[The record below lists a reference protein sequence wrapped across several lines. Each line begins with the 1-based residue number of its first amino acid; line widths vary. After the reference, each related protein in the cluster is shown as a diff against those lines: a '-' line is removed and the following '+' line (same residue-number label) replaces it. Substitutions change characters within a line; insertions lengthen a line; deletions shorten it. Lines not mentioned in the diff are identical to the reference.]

1 MSLSVH
7 TNQSSMTAQ
16 RSLNSTQLSLNT
28 SQQRLSTGLR
38 INSAKD
44 DAAGLQIANR
54 MESQTRGLSVAQR
67 NAADGISLAQT
78 AEGALKEASN
88 ILQRQREL
96 ALQASNGTNTDED
109 KTALNKE
116 FQQLN
121 EELTR
126 IQETTKFA
134 GKPLFG
140 STAPAAATEDPETPP
155 ESSKA
160 PTLNEGIKFQV
171 GADMGEGNT
180 ITIRLES
187 LGSVFASTA
196 TDLTT
201 EASGDVGGGD
211 DTGGGS
217 GPARAATGTTFPE
230 SFDHIVEGLDSA
242 IAAVGASMADLGAI
256 QNRFQSTINNLSN
269 IEENVSV
276 AKGRIM
282 DADIAKESAN
292 MTKQNMMMQAGIS
305 VLSQANQTPSMIMGL
320 LR

>member
-7 TNQSSMTAQ
+7 TNQSSLTAQ
-16 RSLNSTQLSLNT
+16 RSLASTQLSLNT

-54 MESQTRGLSVAQR
+54 MDSQTRGLSVAQR
-67 NAADGISLAQT
+67 NAADGISMSQT

-96 ALQASNGTNTDED
+96 ALQSANGTNTTADQ
-109 KTALNKE
+109 TALNEE
-116 FQQLN
+116 FKSLN
-121 EELTR
+121 AEIKR
-126 IQETTKFA
+126 IKDTTTFA
-134 GKPLFG
+134 GKQLFG
-140 STAPAAATEDPETPP
+140 TSGSLTVGVD
-155 ESSKA
+155 
-160 PTLNEGIKFQV
+160 FQV
-171 GADMGEGNT
+171 GADMGADNRIKVT
-180 ITIRLES
+180 
-187 LGSVFASTA
+187 VA
-196 TDLTT
+196 TD
-201 EASGDVGGGD
+201 
-211 DTGGGS
+211 
-217 GPARAATGTTFPE
+217 AAFK
-230 SFDHIVEGLDSA
+230 SSSA
-242 IAAVGASMADLGAI
+242 IAGAGGAIASAGAISAVVTGLDTAIAAMGKSMAELGAV

>member
-7 TNQSSMTAQ
+7 TNQSSLTAQ
-16 RSLNSTQLSLNT
+16 RSLASTQLSLNT

-96 ALQASNGTNTDED
+96 ALQSANGTNTSADR
-109 KTALNKE
+109 TALNEE
-116 FQQLN
+116 FSALN
-121 EELTR
+121 AELAR
-126 IQETTKFA
+126 IQKTTTFA
-134 GKPLFG
+134 GKALF
-140 STAPAAATEDPETPP
+140 
-155 ESSKA
+155 ESAGLKA
-160 PTLNEGIKFQV
+160 GISFQV
-171 GADMGEGNT
+171 GAEMKSADKITVKVDTAAAFKSSAAISGTAGT
-180 ITIRLES
+180 IGAVVS
-187 LGSVFASTA
+187 
-196 TDLTT
+196 
-201 EASGDVGGGD
+201 
-211 DTGGGS
+211 
-217 GPARAATGTTFPE
+217 
-230 SFDHIVEGLDSA
+230 GLDKA
-242 IAAVGASMADLGAI
+242 IAAMGKSMAELGAV

>member
-7 TNQSSMTAQ
+7 TNQSSLTAQ
-16 RSLNSTQLSLNT
+16 RSLASTQLSLNT

-67 NAADGISLAQT
+67 NAADGISLSQT

-96 ALQASNGTNTDED
+96 ALQAANGTNTDAD
-109 KTALNKE
+109 KTALNAE
-116 FQQLN
+116 FSALN
-121 EELTR
+121 DEMKR
-126 IQETTKFA
+126 IQSTTKFA
-134 GKPLFG
+134 GKELFTG
-140 STAPAAATEDPETPP
+140 ANGLSAGVA
-155 ESSKA
+155 
-160 PTLNEGIKFQV
+160 FQV
-171 GADMGEGNT
+171 GT
-180 ITIRLES
+180 
-187 LGSVFASTA
+187 
-196 TDLTT
+196 
-201 EASGDVGGGD
+201 DVGGDNKVTVKD
-211 DTGGGS
+211 DKINGAFAVAKSSLSIANSAPGIS
-217 GPARAATGTTFPE
+217 AAITK
-230 SFDHIVEGLDSA
+230 LDTA
-242 IAAVGASMADLGAI
+242 IAAVGSSMANLGAV

>member
-7 TNQSSMTAQ
+7 TNQSSLTAQ
-16 RSLNSTQLSLNT
+16 RSLASTQLSLNT

-67 NAADGISLAQT
+67 NAADGISLSQT

-96 ALQASNGTNTDED
+96 ALQAANGTNTDAD
-109 KTALNKE
+109 KDALNKE
-116 FQQLN
+116 FSALN
-121 EELTR
+121 TELKR
-126 IQETTKFA
+126 IQKTTSFA
-134 GKPLFG
+134 GKALFASG
-140 STAPAAATEDPETPP
+140 AAGALK
-155 ESSKA
+155 S
-160 PTLNEGIKFQV
+160 GISFQV
-171 GADMGEGNT
+171 GAEMTSADKITVQVDTAAAFKSSKAITGSAGAIGAVVSGLDAAIKDMG
-180 ITIRLES
+180 
-187 LGSVFASTA
+187 
-196 TDLTT
+196 
-201 EASGDVGGGD
+201 
-211 DTGGGS
+211 
-217 GPARAATGTTFPE
+217 
-230 SFDHIVEGLDSA
+230 SA
-242 IAAVGASMADLGAI
+242 MAQLGAV

-269 IEENVSV
+269 VEENVSV

>member
-7 TNQSSMTAQ
+7 TNQSSLTAQ
-16 RSLNSTQLSLNT
+16 RSLASTQLSLNT

-67 NAADGISLAQT
+67 NAADGISLSQT

-96 ALQASNGTNTDED
+96 ALQASNGTNTSAD
-109 KTALNKE
+109 KDALNKE
-116 FQQLN
+116 FSALN
-121 EELTR
+121 EELAR
-126 IQETTKFA
+126 IQDTTTFA
-134 GKPLFG
+134 GKSLFKTG
-140 STAPAAATEDPETPP
+140 GLSA
-155 ESSKA
+155 
-160 PTLNEGIKFQV
+160 GITFQV
-171 GADMGEGNT
+171 GAEMGDKDK
-180 ITIRLES
+180 ITVEDTKI
-187 LGSVFASTA
+187 
-196 TDLTT
+196 
-201 EASGDVGGGD
+201 GDVFKHAVTTSTPTSG
-211 DTGGGS
+211 TGGTAGAGTPIVSNAAAINGS
-217 GPARAATGTTFPE
+217 ANDIKATLGKLDAAIN
-230 SFDHIVEGLDSA
+230 S
-242 IAAVGASMADLGAI
+242 VGSSMANLGAV

>member
-7 TNQSSMTAQ
+7 TNQSSLTAQ
-16 RSLNSTQLSLNT
+16 RSLASTQLSLNT

-44 DAAGLQIANR
+44 DAARLQIANR

-96 ALQASNGTNTDED
+96 ALQSANGTNTTAD
-109 KTALNKE
+109 KTALNEE
-116 FQQLN
+116 FTALN
-121 EELTR
+121 DELKR
-126 IQETTKFA
+126 IKSTTTFA
-134 GKPLFG
+134 GRALFASAG
-140 STAPAAATEDPETPP
+140 GLKS
-155 ESSKA
+155 
-160 PTLNEGIKFQV
+160 GISFQV
-171 GADMGEGNT
+171 GAEMKTADKITVKVDTASAFKSSSAITGSAGAIAGVVSGLTTAIKDMG
-180 ITIRLES
+180 
-187 LGSVFASTA
+187 
-196 TDLTT
+196 
-201 EASGDVGGGD
+201 
-211 DTGGGS
+211 
-217 GPARAATGTTFPE
+217 
-230 SFDHIVEGLDSA
+230 SA
-242 IAAVGASMADLGAI
+242 MANLGAV

>member
-7 TNQSSMTAQ
+7 TNQSSLTAQ
-16 RSLNSTQLSLNT
+16 RSLASTQLSLNT

-67 NAADGISLAQT
+67 NAADGISLSQT

-96 ALQASNGTNTDED
+96 ALQSANGTNTTAD
-109 KTALNKE
+109 KTALNEE
-116 FQQLN
+116 FTALN
-121 EELTR
+121 EELKR
-126 IQETTKFA
+126 IKSTTTFA
-134 GKPLFG
+134 GKALFASAG
-140 STAPAAATEDPETPP
+140 GLAS
-155 ESSKA
+155 
-160 PTLNEGIKFQV
+160 GITFQV
-171 GADMGEGNT
+171 GAEMKTADKITVKVDTASAFKSSSAITGSAGAIAGVVSGLTTAIKDMG
-180 ITIRLES
+180 
-187 LGSVFASTA
+187 
-196 TDLTT
+196 
-201 EASGDVGGGD
+201 
-211 DTGGGS
+211 
-217 GPARAATGTTFPE
+217 
-230 SFDHIVEGLDSA
+230 SA
-242 IAAVGASMADLGAI
+242 MANLGAV

>member
-7 TNQSSMTAQ
+7 TNQSSLTAQ
-16 RSLNSTQLSLNT
+16 RSLASTQLSLNT

-67 NAADGISLAQT
+67 NAADGISLSQT

-96 ALQASNGTNTDED
+96 ALQASNGTNTSAD
-109 KTALNKE
+109 KDALNKE
-116 FQQLN
+116 FSALN
-121 EELTR
+121 EELAR
-126 IQETTKFA
+126 IQETTTFA
-134 GKPLFG
+134 GKSLFKTG
-140 STAPAAATEDPETPP
+140 GLSA
-155 ESSKA
+155 
-160 PTLNEGIKFQV
+160 GITFQV
-171 GADMGEGNT
+171 GAEMGDKDK
-180 ITIRLES
+180 ITVEDTKI
-187 LGSVFASTA
+187 GDVFKHAQTTTTTSTGASGTA
-196 TDLTT
+196 TTVTTDAVSINGSAGAIKSTLSDLD
-201 EASGDVGGGD
+201 AAINSVG
-211 DTGGGS
+211 S
-217 GPARAATGTTFPE
+217 
-230 SFDHIVEGLDSA
+230 
-242 IAAVGASMADLGAI
+242 SMANLGAV

>member
-7 TNQSSMTAQ
+7 TNQSSLTAQ
-16 RSLNSTQLSLNT
+16 RSLASTQLSLNT

-96 ALQASNGTNTDED
+96 ALQSANGTNTSAD
-109 KTALNKE
+109 KDSLNAEFKELNKE
-116 FQQLN
+116 LD
-121 EELTR
+121 R
-126 IQETTKFA
+126 IQKSTTFA
-134 GKPLFG
+134 GKQLFAG
-140 STAPAAATEDPETPP
+140 AASLSA
-155 ESSKA
+155 
-160 PTLNEGIKFQV
+160 GITIQV
-171 GADMGEGNT
+171 GTNMSAQNR
-180 ITIRLES
+180 ITVS
-187 LGSVFASTA
+187 VKTASVFASSKGISSNA
-196 TDLTT
+196 TSANL
-201 EASGDVGGGD
+201 ASVI
-211 DTGGGS
+211 S
-217 GPARAATGTTFPE
+217 
-230 SFDHIVEGLDSA
+230 GLDTKIESMGSA
-242 IAAVGASMADLGAI
+242 MANLGAV

>member
-7 TNQSSMTAQ
+7 TNQSSLTAQ
-16 RSLNSTQLSLNT
+16 RSLASTQLSLNT

-96 ALQASNGTNTDED
+96 ALQAANGTNTSADR
-109 KTALNKE
+109 TALNEE
-116 FQQLN
+116 FTALSS
-121 EELTR
+121 ELQR
-126 IQETTKFA
+126 IKSTTTFA
-134 GKPLFG
+134 GKALFTSGAG
-140 STAPAAATEDPETPP
+140 SL
-155 ESSKA
+155 SS
-160 PTLNEGIKFQV
+160 GITFQV
-171 GADMGEGNT
+171 GAEMKSADKISVKVSTTSGFKSVGT
-180 ITIRLES
+180 ISGT
-187 LGSVFASTA
+187 ASAISKTV
-196 TDLTT
+196 
-201 EASGDVGGGD
+201 S
-211 DTGGGS
+211 
-217 GPARAATGTTFPE
+217 
-230 SFDHIVEGLDSA
+230 GLDAA
-242 IAAVGASMADLGAI
+242 IAGMGKSMAELGAV

>member
-7 TNQSSMTAQ
+7 TNQSSLTAQ
-16 RSLNSTQLSLNT
+16 RSLASTQLSLNT

-67 NAADGISLAQT
+67 NAADGISLSQT

-96 ALQASNGTNTDED
+96 ALQSANGTNTSAD
-109 KTALNKE
+109 KTALNEE
-116 FQQLN
+116 FTALN
-121 EELTR
+121 AELKR
-126 IQETTKFA
+126 IKDTTTFA
-134 GKPLFG
+134 GKALFASSG
-140 STAPAAATEDPETPP
+140 LAA
-155 ESSKA
+155 
-160 PTLNEGIKFQV
+160 GISFQV
-171 GADMGEGNT
+171 GAEMKSADKIEVKVDTAAAFKSSAAIN
-180 ITIRLES
+180 
-187 LGSVFASTA
+187 GSATA
-196 TDLTT
+196 IG
-201 EASGDVGGGD
+201 AVVS
-211 DTGGGS
+211 
-217 GPARAATGTTFPE
+217 
-230 SFDHIVEGLDSA
+230 GLDAA
-242 IAAVGASMADLGAI
+242 IKAMGSSMAQLGAV

>member
-7 TNQSSMTAQ
+7 TNQSSLTAQ
-16 RSLNSTQLSLNT
+16 RSLNSTQLSLNN

-54 MESQTRGLSVAQR
+54 MEAQTRGLSVAQR
-67 NAADGISLAQT
+67 NAADGISMLQT
-78 AEGALKEASN
+78 AEGALKEVSN

-96 ALQASNGTNTDED
+96 ALQAANDTNTDED
-109 KTALNKE
+109 RTALQTE
-116 FQQLN
+116 LVQLS
-121 EELTR
+121 EEVAR
-126 IQETTKFA
+126 IQSTTKFA
-134 GKPLFG
+134 GKDLFVTG
-140 STAPAAATEDPETPP
+140 SGLDQDT
-155 ESSKA
+155 S
-160 PTLNEGIKFQV
+160 FQV
-171 GADMGEGNT
+171 GSDVDGDNKIVVNIDTADVFT
-180 ITIRLES
+180 AITGDI
-187 LGSVFASTA
+187 ST
-196 TDLTT
+196 D
-201 EASGDVGGGD
+201 GGGD
-211 DTGGGS
+211 TVVGEVD
-217 GPARAATGTTFPE
+217 AALT
-230 SFDHIVEGLDSA
+230 
-242 IAAVGASMADLGAI
+242 AVGDSMAQLGAF

>member
-7 TNQSSMTAQ
+7 TNQSSLTAQ
-16 RSLNSTQLSLNT
+16 RSLASTQLSLNT

-67 NAADGISLAQT
+67 NAADGISLSQT

-96 ALQASNGTNTDED
+96 ALQASNGTNTTAD
-109 KTALNKE
+109 KDALNKE
-116 FQQLN
+116 FSALN
-121 EELTR
+121 EELAR
-126 IQETTKFA
+126 IQDTTTFA
-134 GKPLFG
+134 GKSLFKTG
-140 STAPAAATEDPETPP
+140 GLSA
-155 ESSKA
+155 
-160 PTLNEGIKFQV
+160 GITFQV
-171 GADMGEGNT
+171 GAEMGDKDK
-180 ITIRLES
+180 ITVEDTKI
-187 LGSVFASTA
+187 GDVFKHATKTKSVMVSG
-196 TDLTT
+196 
-201 EASGDVGGGD
+201 ASGTANAVTAKVSD
-211 DTGGGS
+211 
-217 GPARAATGTTFPE
+217 A
-230 SFDHIVEGLDSA
+230 SA
-242 IAAVGASMADLGAI
+242 INGSAGAIKATLSELDAAINSVGSSMANLGAV

>member
-7 TNQSSMTAQ
+7 TNQSSLTAQ
-16 RSLNSTQLSLNT
+16 RSLASTQLSLNT

-96 ALQASNGTNTDED
+96 ALQASNGTNTTAD
-109 KTALNKE
+109 KDALNKE
-116 FQQLN
+116 FSALN
-121 EELTR
+121 EELSR
-126 IQETTKFA
+126 IQDTTTFA
-134 GKPLFG
+134 GKSLFKTG
-140 STAPAAATEDPETPP
+140 GLSA
-155 ESSKA
+155 
-160 PTLNEGIKFQV
+160 GITFQV
-171 GADMGEGNT
+171 GAEMGDKDK
-180 ITIRLES
+180 ITVEDTKI
-187 LGSVFASTA
+187 
-196 TDLTT
+196 
-201 EASGDVGGGD
+201 GDVFKHAQATTTTSIGASS
-211 DTGGGS
+211 TPTVTTT
-217 GPARAATGTTFPE
+217 PA
-230 SFDHIVEGLDSA
+230 SA
-242 IAAVGASMADLGAI
+242 INGSAGAIKATLSDLDAAINSVGSSMANLGAV

>member
-7 TNQSSMTAQ
+7 TNQSSLTAQ
-16 RSLNSTQLSLNT
+16 RSLASTQLSLNT

-67 NAADGISLAQT
+67 NAADGISLSQT

-96 ALQASNGTNTDED
+96 ALQSANGTNTTAD
-109 KTALNKE
+109 KKALNEEFTALNA
-116 FQQLN
+116 
-121 EELTR
+121 ELKR
-126 IQETTKFA
+126 IKSTTTFA
-134 GKPLFG
+134 GRALFASAG
-140 STAPAAATEDPETPP
+140 GLAS
-155 ESSKA
+155 
-160 PTLNEGIKFQV
+160 GISFQV
-171 GADMGEGNT
+171 GAEMKTADKITVQVDTASAFKSSSAITGSAGAIADVVSGLTTAIKDMG
-180 ITIRLES
+180 
-187 LGSVFASTA
+187 
-196 TDLTT
+196 
-201 EASGDVGGGD
+201 
-211 DTGGGS
+211 
-217 GPARAATGTTFPE
+217 
-230 SFDHIVEGLDSA
+230 SA
-242 IAAVGASMADLGAI
+242 MANLGAV

>member
-7 TNQSSMTAQ
+7 TNQSSLTAQ
-16 RSLNSTQLSLNT
+16 RSLASTQLSLNT

-54 MESQTRGLSVAQR
+54 METQTRGLSVAQR
-67 NAADGISLAQT
+67 NAADGISMTQT

-96 ALQASNGTNTDED
+96 ALQASNGTNTTADRGALAEEFN
-109 KTALNKE
+109 ALNKE
-116 FQQLN
+116 LD
-121 EELTR
+121 R
-126 IQETTKFA
+126 IKTTTTFA
-134 GKPLFG
+134 GKALFTSALKG
-140 STAPAAATEDPETPP
+140 GVS
-155 ESSKA
+155 
-160 PTLNEGIKFQV
+160 IQV
-171 GADMGEGNT
+171 GTSMSAGNAITAKLTKVDAAFTKAAD
-180 ITIRLES
+180 L
-187 LGSVFASTA
+187 ASTTTAFTA
-196 TDLTT
+196 TLK
-201 EASGDVGGGD
+201 SLD
-211 DTGGGS
+211 DAMTAMGS
-217 GPARAATGTTFPE
+217 
-230 SFDHIVEGLDSA
+230 
-242 IAAVGASMADLGAI
+242 SMAELGAL

>member
-7 TNQSSMTAQ
+7 TNQSSLTAQ

-67 NAADGISLAQT
+67 NAADGISMTQT

-96 ALQASNGTNTDED
+96 ALQSANGTNTTAD
-109 KTALNKE
+109 KTALNEE
-116 FQQLN
+116 FTALTS
-121 EELTR
+121 ELKR
-126 IQETTKFA
+126 IKDTTTFA
-134 GKPLFG
+134 GKALFT
-140 STAPAAATEDPETPP
+140 SAAGGLK
-155 ESSKA
+155 S
-160 PTLNEGIKFQV
+160 GITFQV
-171 GADMGEGNT
+171 GTEMKDSNQIKVSVDTDAAFKTAGT
-180 ITIRLES
+180 IS
-187 LGSVFASTA
+187 GTA
-196 TDLTT
+196 T
-201 EASGDVGGGD
+201 AI
-211 DTGGGS
+211 
-217 GPARAATGTTFPE
+217 GTTV
-230 SFDHIVEGLDSA
+230 SNLDAA
-242 IAAVGASMADLGAI
+242 IAGMGASMAKLGAV
-256 QNRFQSTINNLSN
+256 QNRFQSTINNLAN
-269 IEENVSV
+269 IEENVTV

>member
-7 TNQSSMTAQ
+7 TNQSSLTAQ
-16 RSLNSTQLSLNT
+16 RSLNSTQLSLNN

-67 NAADGISLAQT
+67 NAADGISMSQT
-78 AEGALKEASN
+78 AEGALKEVSN

-96 ALQASNGTNTDED
+96 ALQAANGTNSADD
-109 KTALNKE
+109 KDALNKE
-116 FQQLN
+116 FTELN
-121 EELTR
+121 AELGR
-126 IQETTKFA
+126 IKETTTFA
-134 GKPLFG
+134 GNKLFG
-140 STAPAAATEDPETPP
+140 GSGALGG
-155 ESSKA
+155 SGVS
-160 PTLNEGIKFQV
+160 FQV
-171 GADMGEGNT
+171 GADTGTGNQISVAVNT
-180 ITIRLES
+180 DAAFTVSGS
-187 LGSVFASTA
+187 LG
-196 TDLTT
+196 
-201 EASGDVGGGD
+201 ASGDPKAVVASIDTALKNVGGN
-211 DTGGGS
+211 
-217 GPARAATGTTFPE
+217 
-230 SFDHIVEGLDSA
+230 
-242 IAAVGASMADLGAI
+242 MAQLGAL

>member
-7 TNQSSMTAQ
+7 TNQSSLTAQ
-16 RSLNSTQLSLNT
+16 RSLNGTQLSLNN

-67 NAADGISLAQT
+67 NAADGISMSQT
-78 AEGALKEASN
+78 AEGALKEVSN

-96 ALQASNGTNTDED
+96 ALQAENGTNSAED
-109 KTALNKE
+109 KAALNQE
-116 FQQLN
+116 FSQLKA
-121 EELTR
+121 EITR
-126 IQETTKFA
+126 IQDTTTFA
-134 GKPLFG
+134 GNKLFG
-140 STAPAAATEDPETPP
+140 GSGALAG
-155 ESSKA
+155 SGVS
-160 PTLNEGIKFQV
+160 FQV
-171 GADMGEGNT
+171 GAEMD
-180 ITIRLES
+180 
-187 LGSVFASTA
+187 
-196 TDLTT
+196 
-201 EASGDVGGGD
+201 ASGNNQIKVAV
-211 DTGGGS
+211 DTTAS
-217 GPARAATGTTFPE
+217 FAATGDLTAAGGASAAVTA
-230 SFDHIVEGLDSA
+230 IDSA
-242 IAAVGASMADLGAI
+242 LKAVGGDMAKLGAV

-292 MTKQNMMMQAGIS
+292 MTKQNMMLQAGIS

>member
-7 TNQSSMTAQ
+7 TNQSSLTAQ
-16 RSLNSTQLSLNT
+16 RSLASTQLSLNT

-67 NAADGISLAQT
+67 NAADGISLSQT

-96 ALQASNGTNTDED
+96 ALQSANGTNTSAD
-109 KTALNKE
+109 KTALNEE
-116 FQQLN
+116 FTALN
-121 EELTR
+121 EELKR
-126 IQETTKFA
+126 IQKTTTFA
-134 GKPLFG
+134 GKALF
-140 STAPAAATEDPETPP
+140 ATGGLK
-155 ESSKA
+155 S
-160 PTLNEGIKFQV
+160 GITFQV
-171 GADMGEGNT
+171 GAEMKSADKITVKVDTSSAFKTSSGISGSAGT
-180 ITIRLES
+180 I
-187 LGSVFASTA
+187 
-196 TDLTT
+196 
-201 EASGDVGGGD
+201 
-211 DTGGGS
+211 
-217 GPARAATGTTFPE
+217 GTVV
-230 SFDHIVEGLDSA
+230 SGLDTA
-242 IAAVGASMADLGAI
+242 IAAMGKSMAQLGAV

-269 IEENVSV
+269 VEENVSV

>member
-7 TNQSSMTAQ
+7 TNQSSLTAQ
-16 RSLNSTQLSLNT
+16 RSLASTQLSLNT

-54 MESQTRGLSVAQR
+54 MDSQTRGLSVAQR
-67 NAADGISLAQT
+67 NAADGISMSQT

-96 ALQASNGTNTDED
+96 ALQSANGTNTSADQS
-109 KTALNKE
+109 ALNQE
-116 FQQLN
+116 FKALST
-121 EELTR
+121 ELSR
-126 IQETTKFA
+126 IRQTTTFA
-134 GKPLFG
+134 GKSLFASGAGITG
-140 STAPAAATEDPETPP
+140 S
-155 ESSKA
+155 
-160 PTLNEGIKFQV
+160 LVQGVKFQV
-171 GADMGEGNT
+171 GAEMAAGNT
-180 ITIRLES
+180 ISVGLTKEAV
-187 LGSVFASTA
+187 GSIFTA
-196 TDLTT
+196 AGDI
-201 EASGDVGGGD
+201 AAAGKVMSAGDVKAVVD
-211 DTGGGS
+211 KLDAAIKNVGS
-217 GPARAATGTTFPE
+217 ARAN
-230 SFDHIVEGLDSA
+230 
-242 IAAVGASMADLGAI
+242 LGAV

-269 IEENVSV
+269 VEENVSV

>member
-7 TNQSSMTAQ
+7 TNQSSLTAQ
-16 RSLNSTQLSLNT
+16 RSLASTQLSLNT

-67 NAADGISLAQT
+67 NAADGISLSQT

-96 ALQASNGTNTDED
+96 ALQAANGTNTDDD
-109 KTALNKE
+109 KTALNEE
-116 FQQLN
+116 FKQLN
-121 EELTR
+121 TELER
-126 IQETTKFA
+126 IRDTTSFA
-134 GKPLFG
+134 GKALFKG
-140 STAPAAATEDPETPP
+140 DALG
-155 ESSKA
+155 K
-160 PTLNEGIKFQV
+160 GISFQV
-171 GADMGEGNT
+171 GSSMSAGNQ
-180 ITIRLES
+180 ITV
-187 LGSVFASTA
+187 SVSTSA
-196 TDLTT
+196 AFKT
-201 EASGDVGGGD
+201 SGDITGD
-211 DTGGGS
+211 T
-217 GPARAATGTTFPE
+217 AAIKTK
-230 SFDHIVEGLDSA
+230 VEGLDAA
-242 IAAVGASMADLGAI
+242 IKAMGSSMANLGAV

>member
-7 TNQSSMTAQ
+7 TNQSSLTAQ
-16 RSLNSTQLSLNT
+16 RSLASTQLSLNT

-67 NAADGISLAQT
+67 NAADGISLSQT

-96 ALQASNGTNTDED
+96 ALQSANGTNTSADR
-109 KTALNKE
+109 TALNEE
-116 FQQLN
+116 FTALN
-121 EELTR
+121 SELKR
-126 IQETTKFA
+126 IKDTTTFA
-134 GKPLFG
+134 GKALF
-140 STAPAAATEDPETPP
+140 AT
-155 ESSKA
+155 SGLAK
-160 PTLNEGIKFQV
+160 GISFQV
-171 GADMGEGNT
+171 GAEMKSADKITVTVDTSAAFKTSSAISGSAGT
-180 ITIRLES
+180 I
-187 LGSVFASTA
+187 A
-196 TDLTT
+196 TVV
-201 EASGDVGGGD
+201 S
-211 DTGGGS
+211 
-217 GPARAATGTTFPE
+217 
-230 SFDHIVEGLDSA
+230 GLDTA
-242 IAAVGASMADLGAI
+242 IAAMGKSMAQLGAV

>member
-7 TNQSSMTAQ
+7 TNQPSLTAQ
-16 RSLNSTQLSLNT
+16 RSLAGTQLSLNT

-54 MESQTRGLSVAQR
+54 METQTRGLSVAQR
-67 NAADGISLAQT
+67 NAADGISMSQT
-78 AEGALKEASN
+78 AEGAMKEASS

-96 ALQASNGTNTDED
+96 ALQSSNGTNTSAD
-109 KTALNKE
+109 KTALNEE
-116 FQQLN
+116 FTALN

-126 IQETTKFA
+126 IQKTTSFA
-134 GKPLFG
+134 GKALFASG
-140 STAPAAATEDPETPP
+140 GLTS
-155 ESSKA
+155 
-160 PTLNEGIKFQV
+160 GISFQV
-171 GADMGEGNT
+171 GAEMTSADK
-180 ITIRLES
+180 ITVKVDTS
-187 LGSVFASTA
+187 AAFASPSKGIA
-196 TDLTT
+196 
-201 EASGDVGGGD
+201 
-211 DTGGGS
+211 GS
-217 GPARAATGTTFPE
+217 ADITKV
-230 SFDHIVEGLDSA
+230 VEGLDKS
-242 IAAVGASMADLGAI
+242 IAAMGSSMAQLGAV

>member
-7 TNQSSMTAQ
+7 TNQSSLTAQ
-16 RSLNSTQLSLNT
+16 RSLASTQLSLNT

-96 ALQASNGTNTDED
+96 GLQAANGTNTTAD
-109 KTALNKE
+109 KKALAEEFNALNS
-116 FQQLN
+116 
-121 EELTR
+121 ELGR
-126 IQETTKFA
+126 IKDTTTFA
-134 GKPLFG
+134 GKSLF
-140 STAPAAATEDPETPP
+140 AALKGGVE
-155 ESSKA
+155 
-160 PTLNEGIKFQV
+160 FQV
-171 GADMGEGNT
+171 GADVTTGNKISAKVDT
-180 ITIRLES
+180 DNAFKTTSTTFTGGSDYAAISKVVSGLNAAIADVGSNMAS
-187 LGSVFASTA
+187 LGA
-196 TDLTT
+196 L
-201 EASGDVGGGD
+201 
-211 DTGGGS
+211 
-217 GPARAATGTTFPE
+217 
-230 SFDHIVEGLDSA
+230 
-242 IAAVGASMADLGAI
+242 

>member
-7 TNQSSMTAQ
+7 TNQPSLTAQ
-16 RSLNSTQLSLNT
+16 RSLASTQLSLNT

-96 ALQASNGTNTDED
+96 ALQAANGTNTTAD
-109 KTALNKE
+109 KTALNEE
-116 FQQLN
+116 FTALN
-121 EELTR
+121 AELKR
-126 IQETTKFA
+126 IQKTTTFA
-134 GKPLFG
+134 GKALFASAG
-140 STAPAAATEDPETPP
+140 LKT
-155 ESSKA
+155 
-160 PTLNEGIKFQV
+160 GITFQV
-171 GADMGEGNT
+171 GADMKT
-180 ITIRLES
+180 ADKITVKVDTSGAFKSSSAIT
-187 LGSVFASTA
+187 GSAGAIGAVVS
-196 TDLTT
+196 
-201 EASGDVGGGD
+201 
-211 DTGGGS
+211 
-217 GPARAATGTTFPE
+217 
-230 SFDHIVEGLDSA
+230 GLDGA
-242 IAAVGASMADLGAI
+242 IKAMGSSMAELGAV